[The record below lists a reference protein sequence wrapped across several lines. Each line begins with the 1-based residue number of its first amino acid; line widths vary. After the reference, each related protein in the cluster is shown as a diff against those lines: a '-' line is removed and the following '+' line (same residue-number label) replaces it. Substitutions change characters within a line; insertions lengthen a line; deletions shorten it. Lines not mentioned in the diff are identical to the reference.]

1 MFISNKEKKDI
12 NEKFDSHKFQIDN
25 LVKHVAEI
33 QVDIGK
39 TDIVHLDDVRESN
52 NTLRKMY
59 WGSDKKVKALEKTV
73 KTLENTVDDLEDA
86 INTVQALAR
95 AVNILEGVVNSL
107 KVSNEV
113 LYRQNESRLE
123 LTLELKKRL
132 DKLETKKGGRPVG
145 ARNKVVIPAEKVQAL
160 KESGD
165 WDDPIKRINSINQF
179 IKDEA
184 EKKIQDRK
192 EKQRGYNLAFRQRQ
206 KAKKAAQ
213 KETA

>member
-1 MFISNKEKKDI
+1 MFISNKEKSLITENLD
-12 NEKFDSHKFQIDN
+12 NHKFQIAN
-25 LVKHVAEI
+25 LVKHVGEL
-33 QVDIGK
+33 QVDIAK
-39 TDIVHLDDVRESN
+39 TEVHAVDDLLNKYVQMQ
-52 NTLRKMY
+52 KMY
-59 WGSDKKVKALEKTV
+59 WGADKKVKALEKQV
-73 KTLENTVDDLEDA
+73 NLFERHL
-86 INTVQALAR
+86 NTVQ
-95 AVNILEGVVNSL
+95 IQ
-107 KVSNEV
+107 NEV
-113 LYRQNESRLE
+113 LYRQNESCLE

-132 DKLETKKGGRPVG
+132 DKLETKKVGRPVG

-192 EKQRGYNLAFRQRQ
+192 EKQRGYNRAFRQRQ